1 VTYVLICLVSGL
13 VGAVIASRK
22 GSSFPVWFVVS
33 AIIPV
38 LGPIAALLYRRES
51 ETPLRHCPNCGA
63 PARIYDAMCMRCG
76 SDMPYPQ
83 PEEIIEPDPSMRVRA
98 KL

>member
-1 VTYVLICLVSGL
+1 VAYVLICLVSGL

-22 GSSFPVWFVVS
+22 GSSFPIWFVIS
-33 AIIPV
+33 ALIPV

-51 ETPLRHCPNCGA
+51 ETPLRECPSCGA
-63 PARIYDAMCMRCG
+63 ALRIYDAMCMRCG
-76 SDMPYPQ
+76 TDLDYPG
-83 PEEIIEPDPSMRVRA
+83 PAEIIDPDPSMRVRA

>member
-1 VTYVLICLVSGL
+1 MLICLVSGL

-33 AIIPV
+33 ALIPV

-51 ETPLRHCPNCGA
+51 ETPLRHCPSCGA
-63 PARIYDAMCMRCG
+63 VLKVYDAMCMHCG
-76 SDMPYPQ
+76 TDLGYPE
-83 PEEIIEPDPSMRVRA
+83 PGEIIDPNPSLRVRA

>member
-22 GSSFPVWFVVS
+22 GSSFPVWFVIS
-33 AIIPV
+33 ALIPV
-38 LGPIAALLYRRES
+38 LGPALK
-51 ETPLRHCPNCGA
+51 
-63 PARIYDAMCMRCG
+63 IYDAMCMRCG
-76 SDMPYPQ
+76 ADLDYPE
-83 PEEIIEPDPSMRVRA
+83 PAEIIDPDRSLRVRA

>member
-1 VTYVLICLVSGL
+1 MVYVLICLGSGL

-22 GSSFPVWFVVS
+22 GSSFPVWFVIS
-33 AIIPV
+33 AIIPI

-51 ETPLRHCPNCGA
+51 ETPLRACPACGA

-76 SDMPYPQ
+76 TDLPYPL
-83 PEEIIEPDPSMRVRA
+83 PEEIIEPDPTMRVRA